1 MFRTAFN
8 VIINKVFWH
17 VSAGLCPAATHF
29 TGTGIKTYQRW
40 GLMSTSSSKS
50 NLLSVQQGGKEYIFK
65 STNEYH
71 HGELLNKKIV
81 TYPELIL

>member
-1 MFRTAFN
+1 
-8 VIINKVFWH
+8 
-17 VSAGLCPAATHF
+17 
-29 TGTGIKTYQRW
+29 
-40 GLMSTSSSKS
+40 MSTSSSKS
-50 NLLSVQQGGKEYIFK
+50 NLLSVQRGGGKEYIFK